1 MLSFLSFQSK
11 ACASVLLEQVCRQ
24 LNLLESDYFGL
35 EYTDGNT
42 RYWLDLEK
50 PMNRQVSLGW
60 SWERRGGWFLLLQNG
75 GFWCGYQAYKG
86 IGCGRDAWSGCKDYC
101 IYFLWCWRYTWQ
113 LNGDD
118 YLVIGRLMIM
128 LVIWNVVMLL
138 GQSAYSKSL
147 VTYLI
152 IVHYEK
158 EEENEYSINDLIVN
172 YKPNSYHNFVRVIL
186 V

>member
-1 MLSFLSFQSK
+1 
-11 ACASVLLEQVCRQ
+11 
-24 LNLLESDYFGL
+24 
-35 EYTDGNT
+35 
-42 RYWLDLEK
+42 
-50 PMNRQVSLGW
+50 
-60 SWERRGGWFLLLQNG
+60 
-75 GFWCGYQAYKG
+75 
-86 IGCGRDAWSGCKDYC
+86 
-101 IYFLWCWRYTWQ
+101 
-113 LNGDD
+113 
-118 YLVIGRLMIM
+118 M

-138 GQSAYSKSL
+138 GQSEYSKSL